1 MKYVEVLQEMVHKE
15 RTDKEN
21 SIHEHACDE
30 QINREQNHQ
39 PGHGQ
44 SDASKHAREQSTETC
59 STKKERTKKELMEEL
74 EKVKQENRELSDR
87 LLRTL
92 AEFDNYRKR
101 VTREKEELAAY
112 GTERLALALLP
123 VLDNFERACEQAHT
137 AQEVQQ
143 VVSGVEMILKQL
155 RDTLEKFNIKP
166 FDATGEMFDPEKH
179 EAVAQQEHDT
189 YPANTVTAEVQKGY
203 YLGDKLLRPAR
214 VIVAREPQAASD

>member
-1 MKYVEVLQEMVHKE
+1 MVHKE

-21 SIHEHACDE
+21 TTHKDVRDE
-30 QINREQNHQ
+30 QISQEKSNQF
-39 PGHGQ
+39 GHVEG
-44 SDASKHAREQSTETC
+44 DVSKHAPEESTGIG
-59 STKKERTKKELMEEL
+59 STKKEKTKKELMEEL
-74 EKVKQENRELSDR
+74 EKVKQENKELSDR

-123 VLDNFERACEQAHT
+123 VLDNFERACAQANT

-143 VVSGVEMILKQL
+143 VVSGIEMILKQL
-155 RDTLEKFNIKP
+155 RDTLAKFNIKP
-166 FDATGEMFDPEKH
+166 FDSTGEMFDPEKH
-179 EAVAQQEHDT
+179 EAVAQQEHET

-214 VIVAREPQAASD
+214 VIVAKEPQAASD

>member
-1 MKYVEVLQEMVHKE
+1 MVHNE
-15 RTDKEN
+15 STDRGN
-21 SIHEHACDE
+21 NIHEDAQDE
-30 QINREQNHQ
+30 KMIKEKSQQA
-39 PGHGQ
+39 GDVQ
-44 SDASKHAREQSTETC
+44 SDCPKYAPEGSSDID
-59 STKKERTKKELMEEL
+59 STKKEKTKKELIIEL
-74 EKVKQENRELSDR
+74 EKVKQENKELSDR

-101 VTREKEELAAY
+101 VTREKEELTTY

-137 AQEVQQ
+137 ARDVQQ
-143 VVSGVEMILKQL
+143 VVSGIEMILKQL
-155 RDTLEKFNIKP
+155 RSTLEKFNIKP

-179 EAVAQQEHDT
+179 EAVAQQEHES

-214 VIVAREPQAASD
+214 VIVAREPQTASD